1 METYRRQAAL
11 LKAIGHPVRLQIVDL
26 LRIEPECVC
35 HLSAALDKPQ
45 PYVSQQLAIL
55 RNAGVIV
62 DERDGTNIFYRLADD
77 NVARQVAAACAD
89 ARSGAIAGSAQALA
103 VLQLPEVLGRA
114 RAGRRSVQGGVLT
127 GAELA
132 PSRRSREDTSSIL
145 IHLILGGIPYDPA
158 HQDPRRRLRQ
168 LRPAGRRTPSRQS
181 RSSAWRRRSRRAA
194 TTRSTALQPA
204 RHARPGRQ

>member
-11 LKAIGHPVRLQIVDL
+11 LKAIGHPVRLRIVDM

-77 NVARQVAAACAD
+77 NVARQVAAACARCAD
-89 ARSGAIAGSAQALA
+89 HVEARQALA
-103 VLQLPEVLGRA
+103 CCNCPKCSIA
-114 RAGRRSVQGGVLT
+114 RGQGV
-127 GAELA
+127 E
-132 PSRRSREDTSSIL
+132 
-145 IHLILGGIPYDPA
+145 
-158 HQDPRRRLRQ
+158 
-168 LRPAGRRTPSRQS
+168 
-181 RSSAWRRRSRRAA
+181 
-194 TTRSTALQPA
+194 ALKVA
-204 RHARPGRQ
+204 C